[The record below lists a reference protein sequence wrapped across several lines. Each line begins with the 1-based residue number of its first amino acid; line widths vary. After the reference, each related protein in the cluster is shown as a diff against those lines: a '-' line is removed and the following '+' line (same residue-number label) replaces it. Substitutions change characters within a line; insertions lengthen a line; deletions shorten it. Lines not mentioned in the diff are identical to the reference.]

1 MAAVQR
7 PLLLQALRA
16 CRPGGAVAYS
26 TCSIDGE
33 ENGAVVRA
41 ALADPQAPRA
51 ELVSEQ
57 TTLPLAGQHDGG
69 YVAVLRRLA

>member
-1 MAAVQR
+1 VR
-7 PLLLQALRA
+7 
-16 CRPGGAVAYS
+16 
-26 TCSIDGE
+26 
-33 ENGAVVRA
+33 VV
-41 ALADPQAPRA
+41 LADPQAPRA